1 MKKIKDFVIIL
12 ASLSI
17 FASSVTYI
25 LQVSKINRLEKEL
38 KQQIKDY
45 KKALRSNSDVELSS
59 PHTW

>member
-38 KQQIKDY
+38 KQQIKEY
-45 KKALRSNSDVELSS
+45 KKALRSNSDVETSS
-59 PHTW
+59 PYGW

>member
-25 LQVSKINRLEKEL
+25 LQVSKTTRLEKEL

-45 KKALRSNSDVELSS
+45 KKSLRSNTKLSL
-59 PHTW
+59 PPW

>member
-38 KQQIKDY
+38 KQQIKEY
-45 KKALRSNSDVELSS
+45 KKALRSNSGELSL
-59 PHTW
+59 PGW